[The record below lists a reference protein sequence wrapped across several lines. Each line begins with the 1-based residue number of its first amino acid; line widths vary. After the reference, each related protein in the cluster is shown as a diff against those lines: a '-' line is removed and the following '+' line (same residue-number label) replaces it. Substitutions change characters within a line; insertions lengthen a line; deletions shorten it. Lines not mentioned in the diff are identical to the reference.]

1 MAWSKATNPWG
12 EEGWESWYLPQSA
25 YTCTMHTASYWG
37 ADDTLQIHKLV
48 SSAAMCLTLPFSS
61 CFCKRQVAY
70 KCSQPSLCLRCKN
83 STAQTSGHAQRHP
96 ASRSTLLSWPAECSC
111 SNQDNLFTRQYLALC
126 SLWRRG
132 MSFSSEGPLRKEV
145 GFIRQI
151 THPLFQNKQL
161 SFTLVYIWCNYSE
174 SVENTDT
181 STMWPWF
188 VVPTKFQPHFV
199 IKVSTRSI
207 NHYQIYNIINIY
219 IYI

>member
-1 MAWSKATNPWG
+1 
-12 EEGWESWYLPQSA
+12 
-25 YTCTMHTASYWG
+25 MHR
-37 ADDTLQIHKLV
+37 DTLLLEAH
-48 SSAAMCLTLPFSS
+48 SSPGQLSAHAPTRTIFL
-61 CFCKRQVAY
+61 
-70 KCSQPSLCLRCKN
+70 LRN
-83 STAQTSGHAQRHP
+83 IWH
-96 ASRSTLLSWPAECSC
+96 
-111 SNQDNLFTRQYLALC
+111 F

-161 SFTLVYIWCNYSE
+161 SFTLVYIWSNYSE
-174 SVENTDT
+174 STENTDT

-219 IYI
+219 IYIIWWLNLIHTVYNHITDMITDHTSAISRNRCPRRLVFMVPQHSGYSNVTAYPASEP